1 MGASENA
8 MLGRHGLDTA
18 QLHAV
23 FEVSACGLVVQ
34 DEHGRIVDAN
44 PAAEAL
50 LGLTLAQMQGV
61 TSVDP
66 RWRAV
71 DGAGRDLP
79 GEQHPSMRTLASG
92 EPVQGFEMG
101 VCLPDGGRR
110 WIIVSTRLLA
120 RAGGAPWV
128 VSSFVDHTALRELR
142 EALAEQ
148 GERLRTTLEGTRTA
162 TWAWNVQTG
171 QTRFDERWA
180 EIVGHR
186 LAELEPVD
194 IHTWMRLAH
203 PDDLQRSEQALQ
215 RHFSGEL
222 PHYDVECR
230 MRHRDGHWVWV
241 RDRGRVASRS
251 ADGRPLW
258 MLGTHED
265 ITDRKALEDELV
277 QAALRD
283 RLTGLPNRHA
293 LAQALAAAAVA
304 TGGTPFALL
313 MLDCDR
319 FKLVNDTLG
328 HGAGDAL
335 LCGVAERLRE
345 VLQARPGSVVARF
358 GGDEFVLLV
367 PGVADAAAV
376 AQVVQP
382 LLQRL
387 AEPYVLSGRTFHTT
401 ASLGV
406 RLAGGSPAGEGDAGG
421 AEEGADA
428 LLRDADIALY
438 EAKRTRRG
446 GWVVFDTAMR
456 QRLTRAVA
464 LEAALRDALA
474 QSQFALVYQP
484 IVDLETAQVVSAE
497 ALLRWQ
503 HPKLGAVSPAEFVP
517 IAEESGAIVAIGAW
531 VMRQACAQWA
541 AWQREAPE
549 RAPRT
554 ISVNL
559 SRTQL
564 ALGDA
569 LVEAVAAVLRETGVP
584 PEALQLEITEREV
597 LQDTTDAR
605 ARIAAL
611 RAMGV
616 KLAMDDFG
624 TGASSLGCLREYP
637 FHTIKIDKSFVT
649 DLTRDPHV
657 MAVAHATINV
667 IDNLGMVSVAEG
679 VEEPGELAAL
689 QAMGCRLGQ
698 GWLFGRPVA
707 GAAFLQAFLARG

>member
-1 MGASENA
+1 MGAADHSL
-8 MLGRHGLDTA
+8 LGRHGLDTT

-34 DEHGRIVDAN
+34 DESGRIVDAN

-50 LGLTLAQMQGV
+50 LGLTLGQMQGL

-66 RWRAV
+66 RWRAL
-71 DGAGRDLP
+71 DGEGRDLP
-79 GEQHPSMRTLASG
+79 GEQHPSMRTLATG
-92 EPVQGFEMG
+92 QPVQGFEMG

-110 WIIVSTRLLA
+110 WIIVSTRLLE
-120 RAGGAPWV
+120 REGSAPWV

-142 EALAEQ
+142 QQLAEQ
-148 GERLRTTLEGTRTA
+148 GERLRTTLEGTRTG

-180 EIVGHR
+180 EIVGYR

-194 IHTWMRLAH
+194 IHTWARLAH
-203 PDDLQRSEQALQ
+203 PEDLERSNGALQ
-215 RHFSGEL
+215 RHFAGEL
-222 PHYDVECR
+222 AFYDVECR

-251 ADGRPLW
+251 ADGQPLW
-258 MLGTHED
+258 ILGTHED
-265 ITDRKALEDELV
+265 ITDRKALEVELRD
-277 QAALRD
+277 AALRD
-283 RLTGLPNRHA
+283 RLTGLPNRLA
-293 LAQALAAAAVA
+293 LVNALQQALAAP
-304 TGGTPFALL
+304 GGEPFALL
-313 MLDCDR
+313 FLDCDR

-335 LCGVAERLRE
+335 LCSVATRLRGAPE
-345 VLQARPGSVVARF
+345 LGARALVARF
-358 GGDEFVLLV
+358 GGDEFVVLV
-367 PGVADAAAV
+367 PGVADGAGAARV
-376 AQVVQP
+376 ALP

-387 AEPYVLSGRTFHTT
+387 AEPHRLQGRSVHSS

-406 RLAGGSPAGEGDAGG
+406 RLAGGQAPDG
-421 AEEGADA
+421 ADDDNGSADA

-446 GWVVFDTAMR
+446 GWVLFDPGMR
-456 QRLTRAVA
+456 QRLARAAA
-464 LEAALRDALA
+464 LETALRDALA
-474 QSQFALVYQP
+474 LAQFALVYQP

-497 ALLRWQ
+497 ALLRWR
-503 HPKLGAVSPAEFVP
+503 HPLLGAVSPAEFVP
-517 IAEESGAIVAIGAW
+517 IAEESGAIVEIGAW
-531 VMRQACAQWA
+531 VMHEACMQWA

-564 ALGDA
+564 ALGEA
-569 LVEAVAAVLRETGVP
+569 LIDTVTRVLRDTGVP
-584 PEALQLEITEREV
+584 PAALQLEITEREV
-597 LQDTTDAR
+597 LQDTTGAR
-605 ARIAAL
+605 AQMATL

-667 IDNLGMVSVAEG
+667 IEHLGMVSVAEG
-679 VEEPGELAAL
+679 VEETGELAAL

-707 GAAFLQAFLARG
+707 GSAFMAAVQAA